1 MTKHTEALKMAD
13 ISFMQMNERYPRR
26 DNGDGYFDAE
36 IKACKEALERP
47 TNMVAVPAD
56 QLEKMQQELKQLRK
70 QPAQSPVAWCDSL
83 VAPKAFATNIQQRCT
98 VPLYIHPAPSWQG
111 LSDDEINKIVQTVS
125 DDMYPW
131 KGNMLIGKIIRA
143 IEQALKEKNNG

>member
-1 MTKHTEALKMAD
+1 MTTAQEPVA
-13 ISFMQMNERYPRR
+13 IVYSMQ
-26 DNGDGYFDAE
+26 DGY
-36 IKACKEALERP
+36 IGQ
-47 TNMVAVPAD
+47 MVVKDIPH
-56 QLEKMQQELKQLRK
+56 KTK
-70 QPAQSPVAWCDSL
+70 
-83 VAPKAFATNIQQRCT
+83 
-98 VPLYIHPAPSWQG
+98 LYTHPAPSWQG